1 MTATAAQWA
10 ATQTGNRNPESRGS
24 RGGGLSRDDLVALAV
39 SVGFRRR
46 NALRFVDHH
55 LHVLGSLDDSAAV
68 LTYLSRHGASIPVDL
83 EAERIA
89 SRLAG
94 GASR

>member
-24 RGGGLSRDDLVALAV
+24 RGGGLSRDDLVAMAQ

-55 LHVLGSLDDSAAV
+55 LQVLSGLADAAAV
-68 LTYLSRHGASIPVDL
+68 LTYLSRHGASIPVDR
-83 EAERIA
+83 EAERVA
-89 SRLAG
+89 ARLAG